1 MMLAPPASLVTLF
14 EPWAGYYGD
23 SHLAQTLVTFAHVGG
38 LVVGGGAA
46 ITADRG
52 TLRMTSDVDRR
63 RHLLEIGRAHRLVI
77 MSLGI
82 VVVSGLLL
90 FASDL
95 ETYWGSAIFWIKM
108 ALVAALL
115 VNGARMQ
122 RVERKA
128 AFESVVSSA
137 HWRALRGSA
146 MASLVLWLAITLAG
160 VALINYA

>member
-1 MMLAPPASLVTLF
+1 MIVPPSALVTLF
-14 EPWAGYYGD
+14 EPWASYYSD
-23 SHLAQTLVTFAHVGG
+23 SHLAQTVVTFAHIGG
-38 LVVGGGAA
+38 LVVGGGTA

-52 TLRMTSDVDRR
+52 TLRMASDVDRR
-63 RHLLEIGRAHRLVI
+63 RHLFEVGRAHRLVL
-77 MSLGI
+77 MSLAV

-90 FASDL
+90 FASDV
-95 ETYWGSAIFWIKM
+95 ETYWGSPIFWTKM

-128 AFESVVSSA
+128 TLESVVSSA
-137 HWRALRGSA
+137 QWGAMRGNA

>member
-1 MMLAPPASLVTLF
+1 MIVPPSALVALF
-14 EPWAGYYGD
+14 EPWASYYSD
-23 SHLAQTLVTFAHVGG
+23 SQLAQTLVTFAHIGG

-52 TLRMTSDVDRR
+52 TLRMASDVDRR
-63 RHLLEIGRAHRLVI
+63 RHLLEIGRSHRLVI
-77 MSLGI
+77 TSLAI

-95 ETYWGSAIFWIKM
+95 ETYWGSPIFWVKM
-108 ALVAALL
+108 ALVAGLL
-115 VNGARMQ
+115 VNGAQMQ

-128 AFESVVSSA
+128 TLESVVSSA
-137 HWRALRGSA
+137 QWGAMRGTA
-146 MASLVLWLAITLAG
+146 MASLILWLAITLAG

>member
-1 MMLAPPASLVTLF
+1 MIVPPSALVTLF
-14 EPWAGYYGD
+14 EPWASYYSD
-23 SHLAQTLVTFAHVGG
+23 SHLAQTVVTFAHIGG

-52 TLRMTSDVDRR
+52 TLRMASDVDRR
-63 RHLLEIGRAHRLVI
+63 RHILEIGRSHRLVI
-77 MSLGI
+77 TSLAI

-90 FASDL
+90 LASDL
-95 ETYWGSAIFWIKM
+95 EAYWGSPIYWLKM

-122 RVERKA
+122 RVERKVTL
-128 AFESVVSSA
+128 ESVVSSA
-137 HWRALRGSA
+137 QWGAMRGTA

>member
-1 MMLAPPASLVTLF
+1 MVVPPSALVTLF
-14 EPWAGYYGD
+14 EPWASYYSD
-23 SHLAQTLVTFAHVGG
+23 SHLAQTLVTFAHIGG

-52 TLRMTSDVDRR
+52 TLRMASDVDRR
-63 RHLLEIGRAHRLVI
+63 RHLLEIGRSHRLVI
-77 MSLGI
+77 MSLAI

-90 FASDL
+90 LASDL
-95 ETYWGSAIFWIKM
+95 ETYWGSPIYWLKM

-122 RVERKA
+122 RVEQKVTL
-128 AFESVVSSA
+128 ESVVSSA
-137 HWRALRGSA
+137 QWGALRGTA

>member
-1 MMLAPPASLVTLF
+1 MVVPPSALVTLF
-14 EPWAGYYGD
+14 EPWASYYSD
-23 SHLAQTLVTFAHVGG
+23 SHLAQTLVTFAHIGG

-52 TLRMTSDVDRR
+52 TLRMASDVDRR
-63 RHLLEIGRAHRLVI
+63 RHLLEIGRSHRLVI
-77 MSLGI
+77 MSLAI

-90 FASDL
+90 LASDL
-95 ETYWGSAIFWIKM
+95 ETYWGSRIYWLKM

-122 RVERKA
+122 RVEQTVTL
-128 AFESVVSSA
+128 ESVVSSA
-137 HWRALRGSA
+137 QWGALRGTA